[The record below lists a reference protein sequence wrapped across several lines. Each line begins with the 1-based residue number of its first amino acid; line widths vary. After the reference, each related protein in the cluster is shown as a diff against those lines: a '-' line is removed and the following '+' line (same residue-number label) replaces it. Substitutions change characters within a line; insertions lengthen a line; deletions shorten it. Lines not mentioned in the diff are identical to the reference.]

1 MGSTPAAAPLPS
13 ALPSHLARSIA
24 SVLETPAAS
33 SFSLTA
39 YLNTLLPSAAALTP
53 ETLAG
58 ASAALDDEAAR
69 SDAQVDELVAALR
82 ARAAALEAAEPGDAE
97 TVPQL
102 MQQLE
107 QIREKASQSE
117 AAMREITREINALD
131 RAKRNVVGSMTALKR
146 LWMLG
151 ESVGQLDQDCL
162 PLILNARA
170 SVNAVSSLSRLTSAG
185 RYAAAAESLAAVESL
200 RAPFATSYE
209 GVERLRRVTI
219 EVEGLRAELEK
230 KARGEWENK

>member
-1 MGSTPAAAPLPS
+1 
-13 ALPSHLARSIA
+13 
-24 SVLETPAAS
+24 VLETPAAS

-69 SDAQVDELVAALR
+69 SDAQVAELIGALR
-82 ARAAALEAAEPGDAE
+82 ARAAALQDGRQGDAE

-151 ESVGQLDQDCL
+151 ESAQSGAPWSAQPGAMMRRVLLTVHSSQCCVF
-162 PLILNARA
+162 
-170 SVNAVSSLSRLTSAG
+170 SV
-185 RYAAAAESLAAVESL
+185 AAHKRWSL
-200 RAPFATSYE
+200 RCGGRVAGCRGVAACSVCDVVRGRRAATTGHDRGRGAACRAREE
-209 GVERLRRVTI
+209 GTRRVG
-219 EVEGLRAELEK
+219 EQVSLRSA
-230 KARGEWENK
+230 ARSPQPS